1 MFVAI
6 FCIYIQYFIF
16 LFFLYLDLN
25 SENIYMN
32 RAWWM
37 QQQETL
43 SSIQIMS
50 FHSTLINFIWFSTKI
65 LLSVIWKL
73 LYWLAMW
80 IGWLVSVCFEFVI
93 KGSSYLIYILFI
105 LSMLFVLLFNV
116 INLMATY
123 CCCWRSCCLLI
134 FFLHF
139 VVRFCFYSYSFIS
152 LIFTHFYLFYYQ
164 LLLLCYLRCQ

>member
-1 MFVAI
+1 MPDECNSRKLWVAYKL
-6 FCIYIQYFIF
+6 C
-16 LFFLYLDLN
+16 LFTQPWLILYGF
-25 SENIYMN
+25 Y
-32 RAWWM
+32 
-37 QQQETL
+37 QHT
-43 SSIQIMS
+43 
-50 FHSTLINFIWFSTKI
+50 
-65 LLSVIWKL
+65 SVIWKL